1 MGCATMPID
10 APRLLYAINHIR
22 CPYHVVPTLLCCR
35 LILFFNST
43 LLAQTA
49 VAKLIKKAKKKL
61 GSPLLWEAQLQQM
74 LDQAFCSTEV
84 RTLPSSSMYVAHA
97 HLYEYHSSIFC
108 LDRSSNSPA
117 IA

>member
-1 MGCATMPID
+1 M
-10 APRLLYAINHIR
+10 RW
-22 CPYHVVPTLLCCR
+22 PYHIVPTSLCCR

-74 LDQAFCSTEV
+74 MDQAFCSTEV
-84 RTLPSSSMYVAHA
+84 STLPCSSMYVAHA
-97 HLYEYHSSIFC
+97 YLY
-108 LDRSSNSPA
+108 R
-117 IA
+117 